1 MGIFK
6 QLMIHI
12 GDTQSLEFEL
22 STYSSHLKNMK
33 YFMENANGKTLFFID
48 ELGSGSDPNLG
59 GAFAEVILEELV
71 KKHAMG
77 IVTTHYLNLKIMAN
91 KTPGIIN
98 GAMAFDEKN
107 LMPMYKLIIGKP
119 GSSYTFSIAER
130 IGLEQRIINRARQL
144 VDEDHFRLDK
154 LLNRTE
160 QDLQAIEKEKKA
172 LQQLLKENERMRKEM
187 DALIK
192 KEKHT
197 QQVELLS
204 QQNKITEDRIAYLKD
219 MERKLKQIIFDWKKA
234 EGEENKKELI
244 RQLKDLLFSQH
255 VKQKDE
261 KVKKKISSK
270 YEVVGGEI
278 RIGQKVLMKKNHQVG
293 EVREIK
299 GKKAVIQLG
308 MIPITVELGDLT
320 VVEEK

>member
-1 MGIFK
+1 MPASYKDI
-6 QLMIHI
+6 LSH
-12 GDTQSLEFEL
+12 L
-22 STYSSHLKNMK
+22 ST
-33 YFMENANGKTLFFID
+33 EVDQATL
-48 ELGSGSDPNLG
+48 LL
-59 GAFAEVILEELV
+59 
-71 KKHAMG
+71 
-77 IVTTHYLNLKIMAN
+77 YL
-91 KTPGIIN
+91 
-98 GAMAFDEKN
+98 
-107 LMPMYKLIIGKP
+107 
-119 GSSYTFSIAER
+119 
-130 IGLEQRIINRARQL
+130 
-144 VDEDHFRLDK
+144 
-154 LLNRTE
+154 
-160 QDLQAIEKEKKA
+160 
-172 LQQLLKENERMRKEM
+172 
-187 DALIK
+187 
-192 KEKHT
+192 
-197 QQVELLS
+197 
-204 QQNKITEDRIAYLKD
+204 QNKLSEEKMLYLKD